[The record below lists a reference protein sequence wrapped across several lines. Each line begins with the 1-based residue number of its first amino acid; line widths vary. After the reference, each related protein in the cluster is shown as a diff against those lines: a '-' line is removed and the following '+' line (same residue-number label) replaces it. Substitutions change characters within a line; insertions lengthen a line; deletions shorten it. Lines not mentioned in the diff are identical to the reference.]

1 MTQLRVL
8 SYNIHKGFNAGN
20 RRFIL
25 NRIKNSIQAVHA
37 DVVCLQEVVG
47 HHLKDSTKIQNWPT
61 SAQFE
66 FLADQVWTH
75 YSYGKNAALQQGHH
89 GNAVLSQFPIVSWIN
104 EDVSSSR
111 RDRRGLLHTVL
122 SVPHEKKSI
131 HIICIHL
138 ALLEKGRR
146 SQLSKLKKRIQT
158 MVPADA
164 PLVIA
169 GDFNDWRENVDKVLT
184 SELGLNEVFLSSQ
197 GYHATTF
204 PAWFPLLKLDRIYY
218 RNLKLVS
225 ADVLQNKIWRGL
237 SDHLPII
244 AEFEM

>member
-1 MTQLRVL
+1 MTPFRLL

-20 RRFIL
+20 RNFIL
-25 NRIKNSIQAVHA
+25 NRIKESIQAVQA

-47 HHLKDSTKIQNWPT
+47 HPLKDSTKIENWPT
-61 SAQFE
+61 NAQFE
-66 FLADQVWTH
+66 FLADQVWSH
-75 YSYGKNAALQQGHH
+75 YSYGKNAAYQQGHH

-111 RDRRGLLHTVL
+111 RDRRGLLHTVMN
-122 SVPHEKKSI
+122 VPSEHRSI
-131 HIICIHL
+131 HVICIHL

-146 SQLSKLKKRIQT
+146 SQLNKLKKRIQAL
-158 MVPADA
+158 VPPDA

-184 SELGLNEVFLSSQ
+184 SDLGLQEAFLTTR
-197 GYHATTF
+197 GNHAATF
-204 PAWFPLLKLDRIYY
+204 PAWFPMLKLDRIYY
-218 RNLKLVS
+218 RNLKLIS

-237 SDHLPII
+237 SDHLPIL
-244 AEFEM
+244 AEFHM